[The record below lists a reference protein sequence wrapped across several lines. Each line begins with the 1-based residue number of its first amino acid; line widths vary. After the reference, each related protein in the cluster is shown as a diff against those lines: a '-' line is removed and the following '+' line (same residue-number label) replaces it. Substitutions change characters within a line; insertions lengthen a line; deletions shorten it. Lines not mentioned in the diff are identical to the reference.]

1 MSTPLKIF
9 TTRTALSEYLSV
21 EREQGKSI
29 GFVPTM
35 GALHE
40 GHLSLIRTAAEKSD
54 LVVVSIF
61 VNPTQFNDI
70 NDLKKYPRPIE
81 SDLEKLKSVKCDVL
95 FMPEVSE
102 MYSGD
107 EIWEPQL
114 DGLDTILE
122 GKQRTGHYKGVTQIV
137 KKLLDVVNPNLVF
150 FGQKDYQQFLII
162 SKMVSNSG
170 MNMEIVMCPTV
181 REKDGLAMSSRN
193 IHLSDAEHQVALTL
207 SRVLKQAKTDFTT
220 LSIPEVK
227 AKAIK
232 TLKSTPGLTLE
243 YFEICDGSTLQ
254 PVLTKDSDSI
264 IVLMAARVGPTRLID
279 NIIIR

>member
-1 MSTPLKIF
+1 MKIF

-61 VNPTQFNDI
+61 VNPTQFNDL

-81 SDLEKLKSVKCDVL
+81 SDLEKLRSVKCDVL

-107 EIWEPQL
+107 EIWEP
-114 DGLDTILE
+114 
-122 GKQRTGHYKGVTQIV
+122 
-137 KKLLDVVNPNLVF
+137 
-150 FGQKDYQQFLII
+150 
-162 SKMVSNSG
+162 
-170 MNMEIVMCPTV
+170 
-181 REKDGLAMSSRN
+181 
-193 IHLSDAEHQVALTL
+193 
-207 SRVLKQAKTDFTT
+207 
-220 LSIPEVK
+220 
-227 AKAIK
+227 
-232 TLKSTPGLTLE
+232 
-243 YFEICDGSTLQ
+243 
-254 PVLTKDSDSI
+254 
-264 IVLMAARVGPTRLID
+264 
-279 NIIIR
+279 